1 MNLSHDHKEIIR
13 ELARSEGPMSLTD
26 LVAAVCLPNQ
36 RISKILFELA
46 EDKGAPIVAR
56 VDIEEGVPG
65 YKCVA
70 DAIFLETLLEE
81 DEDIPVPASSAP
93 ASAPARTSS
102 VVQLGVVAPRTNT
115 AVAPVAAAKAAP
127 VTPAATPAPFEMFG
141 FLLGEDRTADTILRH
156 LLKSPRTGSD
166 LLEEI
171 DAPGDVVTTALRALE
186 DAALIITVDMDDD
199 LYYRMSEALNAEEL
213 EELQMALNGIT
224 SYASDAFTPAP
235 AATVRPA
242 PVASPAP
249 VDSLPANNVA
259 SDSELPASVDDS
271 GDVGKVALRI
281 AQQRKDSIAYI
292 KSVLA
297 KGPAPKLAIS
307 DGVVDIFTARGA
319 KELLAELIQSGELE
333 EFRESKTKYLRLSQ
347 AKASAKA
354 PAAATSVSDA
364 APKTKAAAMG
374 DRRVADVQPR
384 VAPEIAPQAPAATVS
399 HVEPTLEKERFAP
412 VADEAPAPVS
422 APAKAAPSH
431 VRENQDQP
439 SERAGVNAFEQL
451 MSSLPLESADS
462 HYLVS
467 NALTQLA
474 GYVRQL
480 ETENKIYK
488 DLFAKLG
495 LRNVG

>member
-81 DEDIPVPASSAP
+81 DEDIPAPAASAP

-102 VVQLGVVAPRTNT
+102 VVQLGVIAPRTNA
-115 AVAPVAAAKAAP
+115 AVAPVSAAKAAP
-127 VTPAATPAPFEMFG
+127 APATTQAPFEMFG
-141 FLLGEDRTADTILRH
+141 FLLGEDRTADEILRH

-171 DAPGDVVTTALRALE
+171 NAPGDVVTTALRALE
-186 DAALIITVDMDDD
+186 EAALIITVDMDDD

-224 SYASDAFTPAP
+224 SYASEAFAPAP
-235 AATVRPA
+235 AAVRSTQVAA
-242 PVASPAP
+242 PVAS
-249 VDSLPANNVA
+249 VPANNVTSA
-259 SDSELPASVDDS
+259 AESSAYVDES

-292 KSVLA
+292 KNVLS
-297 KGPAPKLAIS
+297 KGPAAKLAIS

-347 AKASAKA
+347 AKPSAQA
-354 PAAATSVSDA
+354 PSAVTSVSDA
-364 APKTKAAAMG
+364 APKTKTAAMG
-374 DRRVADVQPR
+374 DRRVTDVQPR

-399 HVEPTLEKERFAP
+399 HVEPTLERERVAP
-412 VADEAPAPVS
+412 VAAEAPVS

-431 VRENQDQP
+431 IRDKQAQP

-451 MSSLPLESADS
+451 IGSLPLESVDS
-462 HYLVS
+462 HFLVS

-488 DLFAKLG
+488 DLFAQLG